1 VKVGFGDSVM
11 VFVVFVLSLT
21 LILLLCGCSSSGEPR
36 RGEEGEEPKE
46 AGEKEPELRVS
57 EAGQKEMLRLARE
70 ALRVATAINE
80 KRPHTGIRTLVE
92 EVKSRVLKGYSPMDE
107 LKKKRGIFVTLRKNG
122 SLRGC
127 IGTFRADKPLFE
139 LVVEFSVNSGFGD
152 PRFERLTTVELPS
165 VKVEISVLSPLRR
178 VKSPD
183 EVIVG
188 KHGIEIVRGFR
199 SGCFLPEVATDHDM
213 DREEFLSTCC
223 SHKAG
228 LPPDAWKDPETEIY
242 VFTTFKFKEE

>member
-1 VKVGFGDSVM
+1 MKVGFGDSAM
-11 VFVVFVLSLT
+11 MFVVLVLSLT
-21 LILLLCGCSSSGEPR
+21 LILLFCGCSSSGEPKK
-36 RGEEGEEPKE
+36 GEEGEEPRLE
-46 AGEKEPELRVS
+46 RDEESELRVS
-57 EAGQKEMLRLARE
+57 EAGQREMLRLARE
-70 ALRVATAINE
+70 ALRVATALNE
-80 KRPHTGIRTLVE
+80 KRPHMGIRTLVE
-92 EVKSRVLKGYSPMDE
+92 EVKRKVIKDYSPSDE
-107 LKKKRGIFVTLRKNG
+107 LKMKRGIFVTLRKNG

-139 LVVEFSVNSGFGD
+139 LAVEFAVNSGFGD
-152 PRFERLTTVELPS
+152 PRFERLTATELPS

-188 KHGIEIVRGFR
+188 KHGIEIVRGWR
-199 SGCFLPEVATDHDM
+199 SGCFLPEVATDHNM